1 MPVSDPRRSRL
12 KYLLTAAL
20 VAAVVFFAAAP
31 PRPARTPESQPADP
45 RVLRGAYH
53 IHTTRSDGAL
63 DRDAVAL
70 AASRA
75 GLKFAIFTDHGDGTR
90 VPTLPEYVHGVLCL
104 DGVEVSTEDGHY
116 VALGIGQTP
125 YPLGG
130 DGDGVAED
138 VARLG
143 GFGIAA
149 HPFSPRQELAWT
161 DWSAPLDGLEWV
173 SADSEWRDEGRFAI
187 SRAVL
192 GYLSR
197 PAAAL
202 ASLLDRP
209 VSTLAQWDQLAA
221 RRRIIALAAHDAH
234 GGFGR
239 ENGGTSGR
247 RLHVPSYETTFRS
260 FSLRVIL
267 SSPPSG
273 DASRDASLLLSA
285 IRAGTVFTVIDA
297 VASPGALEFHASA
310 GGATIAM
317 GATVPAAAG
326 RVRFAARADVPP
338 NTSILLLRNGEV
350 VAWREGGA
358 LEHDADDPGS
368 YRVEVMVPQAPGNP
382 QIPWI
387 LSNPIFW
394 FGSQPAADHPQ
405 LPAGASSPISIAN
418 WRTEASTGSRAS
430 VGVGKSEVRFTYEL
444 AGGRPASQ
452 FAALVNDLRDLPDI
466 SAIALRA
473 SASHPMRISAQLRFA
488 QDGLRRWKRSFY
500 LDQAERTIRIPIAAL
515 RPADGPGP
523 MPPTSRATSL
533 LLVADLTNAV
543 PGARGDFTVSDV
555 ALEKSEK

>member
-1 MPVSDPRRSRL
+1 M
-12 KYLLTAAL
+12 
-20 VAAVVFFAAAP
+20 
-31 PRPARTPESQPADP
+31 SQPADP
-45 RVLRGAYH
+45 AVLRGAYH

-90 VPTLPEYVHGVLCL
+90 VPAPPEYVHGVLCL
-104 DGVEVSTEDGHY
+104 DGIEVSTDDGHY
-116 VALGIGQTP
+116 VALGLGQTP

-130 DGDGVAED
+130 DGDGVAQD

-161 DWSAPLDGLEWV
+161 DWSAPLDGIEWV
-173 SADSEWRDEGRFAI
+173 SADSEWRDEGRFAL

-192 GYLSR
+192 GYLLR

-209 VSTLAQWDQLAA
+209 VSTLAKWDHLAA
-221 RRRIIALAAHDAH
+221 RRPIIALAAHDAH

-247 RLHVPSYETTFRS
+247 RLHVPSYETTFQS
-260 FSLRVIL
+260 FSLRAIL
-267 SSPPSG
+267 PSPPSG

-285 IRAGTVFTVIDA
+285 IRAGAVFTVIDA
-297 VASPGALEFHASA
+297 VAAPGALNFQASTA
-310 GGATIAM
+310 GATIAM
-317 GATVPAAAG
+317 GGTVPATTG
-326 RVRFAARADVPP
+326 KVRFAARADVPP
-338 NTSILLLRNGEV
+338 NASILLLRNGEV

-358 LEHDADDPGS
+358 LEHEADSPGS

-394 FGSQPAADHPQ
+394 FGSQPSAEHPQ
-405 LPAGASSPISIAN
+405 SAPGAPSPISIDG
-418 WRTEASTGSRAS
+418 WRTEVSSGSKAS
-430 VGVGKSEVRFTYEL
+430 VGVGKSDIRFTYEL
-444 AGGRPASQ
+444 AGGNPASQ
-452 FAALVNDLRDLPDI
+452 FAALVHDLRDVPES
-466 SAIALRA
+466 SAIAFRA
-473 SASHPMRISAQLRFA
+473 SASYPMRISAQLRFA
-488 QDGLRRWKRSFY
+488 EDGLRRWKRSFY
-500 LDQAERTIRIPIAAL
+500 LDQTERTVRIPIADL

-523 MPPTSRATSL
+523 MPSSGRATSL
-533 LLVADLTNAV
+533 LLVADLTNAM
-543 PGARGDFTVSDV
+543 PGARGDLTISDV
-555 ALEKSEK
+555 VLER

>member
-1 MPVSDPRRSRL
+1 MPASDRPRSRL

-31 PRPARTPESQPADP
+31 PRPARTSVSQPADS

-63 DRDAVAL
+63 DREDVAL

-75 GLKFAIFTDHGDGTR
+75 GLRFAIFTDHGDGTR
-90 VPTLPEYVHGVLCL
+90 VPAPPEYLHGVLCL
-104 DGVEVSTEDGHY
+104 DGVEVSTDDGHY

-161 DWSAPLDGLEWV
+161 DWAAPLDGIEWV
-173 SADSEWRDEGRFAI
+173 SADSEWRDEGRFALG
-187 SRAVL
+187 RAVL

-209 VSTLAQWDQLAA
+209 VSTLAQWDRLAA
-221 RRRIIALAAHDAH
+221 RRRIVALAAHDAH
-234 GGFGR
+234 GGFGK
-239 ENGGTSGR
+239 ENGGTLGR

-267 SSPPSG
+267 PSPPSG
-273 DASRDASLLLSA
+273 DAGRDAPLLLSA
-285 IRAGTVFTVIDA
+285 IRAGAVFTVVDA
-297 VASPGALEFHASA
+297 VASPGALDFHASA
-310 GGATIAM
+310 DGAIIAM
-317 GATVPAAAG
+317 GGTVPATAG
-326 RVRFAARADVPP
+326 KVRFAARADVPP
-338 NTSILLLRNGEV
+338 NASIVLLRNGEV
-350 VAWREGGA
+350 IAWREGGA
-358 LEHDADDPGS
+358 LEHEADDPGS

-382 QIPWI
+382 QIPWV

-394 FGSQPAADHPQ
+394 FGSQAAPVHPPPPPA
-405 LPAGASSPISIAN
+405 ASSPLAIAD
-418 WRTEASTGSRAS
+418 WRTEASAGSTAR
-430 VGVGKSEVRFTYEL
+430 VGVETPDVRFTYEL
-444 AGGRPASQ
+444 AGGSPASQ
-452 FAALVNDLRDLPDI
+452 FAALVHDLRDLPEF
-466 SAIALRA
+466 SAVAFRA
-473 SASHPMRISAQLRFA
+473 SASRPTRVSAQLRFA

-500 LDQAERTIRIPIAAL
+500 VDQTERIVRIPIAEL
-515 RPADGPGP
+515 RPADGPGALP
-523 MPPTSRATSL
+523 STSRATSL
-533 LLVADLTNAV
+533 LLVIDLTNAV
-543 PGARGDFTVSDV
+543 PGARGDLTIGNVG
-555 ALEKSEK
+555 LEK

>member
-1 MPVSDPRRSRL
+1 MPASDPPRSRL

-31 PRPARTPESQPADP
+31 PRAARTSGAQSADP

-90 VPTLPEYVHGVLCL
+90 VPAPPEYVHGVLCL
-104 DGVEVSTEDGHY
+104 DGVEVSTDDGHY

-161 DWSAPLDGLEWV
+161 DWSAPLDGIEWV
-173 SADSEWRDEGRFAI
+173 SADSEWRDEGRFALG
-187 SRAVL
+187 RAVL

-209 VSTLAQWDQLAA
+209 VSTLVKWDELAA

-234 GGFGR
+234 GGFGK

-247 RLHVPSYETTFRS
+247 RLHVPSYETMFRS
-260 FSLRVIL
+260 FSLRVML
-267 SSPPSG
+267 ASPPSG
-273 DASRDASLLLSA
+273 DASRDAPLLLSA
-285 IRAGTVFTVIDA
+285 IRAGAVFTVIDA
-297 VASPGALEFHASA
+297 VASPGALDFHASA

-317 GATVPAAAG
+317 GGTVPATAG
-326 RVRFAARADVPP
+326 EVRFTARADVPP
-338 NTSILLLRNGEV
+338 NASILLLRNGEV
-350 VAWREGGA
+350 IVWREGGS

-368 YRVEVMVPQAPGNP
+368 YRVEVMVPQAPGTP
-382 QIPWI
+382 QIPWV
-387 LSNPIFW
+387 LSNPVFW
-394 FGSQPAADHPQ
+394 FGSQPAPEHPQ
-405 LPAGASSPISIAN
+405 PPPGASSPVAIAG

-430 VGVGKSEVRFTYEL
+430 VGVEESDVRFTYEL
-444 AGGRPASQ
+444 AGGNSASQ
-452 FAALVNDLRDLPDI
+452 FAALVHDLRDLPEF
-466 SAIALRA
+466 STVAFRA
-473 SASHPMRISAQLRFA
+473 SASHPMRASAQLRFA

-500 LDQAERTIRIPIAAL
+500 VDQTERLVRIPVAEF
-515 RPADGPGP
+515 RPADGPGS
-523 MPPTSRATSL
+523 PPSTSRATSL
-533 LLVADLTNAV
+533 LLVVDLTNAV
-543 PGARGDFTVSDV
+543 PGARGDLTIGDV
-555 ALEKSEK
+555 GLEK

>member
-1 MPVSDPRRSRL
+1 MPASDPPRSRL

-31 PRPARTPESQPADP
+31 PRPARTSGSQPADP

-75 GLKFAIFTDHGDGTR
+75 GLTFAIFTDHGDGTR
-90 VPTLPEYVHGVLCL
+90 VPAPPEYVHGVLCL
-104 DGVEVSTEDGHY
+104 DGVEVSTDDGHY

-161 DWSAPLDGLEWV
+161 AWSAPLDGIEWV
-173 SADSEWRDEGRFAI
+173 SADSEWRDEGRFALG
-187 SRAVL
+187 RAVL

-209 VSTLAQWDQLAA
+209 VSTLVKWDQLAA

-234 GGFGR
+234 GGFGK

-260 FSLRVIL
+260 FSLRVL
-267 SSPPSG
+267 LASPPSG
-273 DASRDASLLLSA
+273 DASRDAPLLLSA
-285 IRAGTVFTVIDA
+285 IRAGAVFTVIDA
-297 VASPGALEFHASA
+297 VASPGALDFHASA

-317 GATVPAAAG
+317 GGTVPATAG
-326 RVRFAARADVPP
+326 EVRFTARADVPP
-338 NTSILLLRNGEV
+338 NASILLLRNGEV
-350 VAWREGGA
+350 IAWREGGS
-358 LEHDADDPGS
+358 LEYDADDSGS
-368 YRVEVMVPQAPGNP
+368 YRVEVMVPQAPGTP
-382 QIPWI
+382 QIPWV
-387 LSNPIFW
+387 LSNPIFR
-394 FGSQPAADHPQ
+394 FGSQPAPGHPQ
-405 LPAGASSPISIAN
+405 PLPGASSSVAIAE

-430 VGVGKSEVRFTYEL
+430 VGVEQSDVRFTYEL
-444 AGGRPASQ
+444 AGGNSASQ
-452 FAALVNDLRDLPDI
+452 FAALVHDLRDPPEF
-466 SAIALRA
+466 SAVAFRA
-473 SASHPMRISAQLRFA
+473 SASHPMRASAQLRFA

-500 LDQAERTIRIPIAAL
+500 VDQNERLVRIPVTEFRA
-515 RPADGPGP
+515 ADGPGSLP
-523 MPPTSRATSL
+523 STSRATSL
-533 LLVADLTNAV
+533 LLVVDLTNAV
-543 PGARGDFTVSDV
+543 PGARGDLTISDV
-555 ALEKSEK
+555 GLEK

>member
-1 MPVSDPRRSRL
+1 MPASDSPRSRL

-31 PRPARTPESQPADP
+31 PKPARTSGSQPVDP

-75 GLKFAIFTDHGDGTR
+75 GLTFAIFTDHGDGTR
-90 VPTLPEYVHGVLCL
+90 VPAPPDYVHGVLCL
-104 DGVEVSTEDGHY
+104 DGVEISSDDGHY

-138 VARLG
+138 VTRLG

-149 HPFSPRQELAWT
+149 HPFSPRQELSWT
-161 DWSAPLDGLEWV
+161 DWSARLDGIEWV
-173 SADSEWRDEGRFAI
+173 SADSEWRDEGRFALG
-187 SRAVL
+187 RAVL

-209 VSTLAQWDQLAA
+209 VSTLAKWDQLAA

-234 GGFGR
+234 GGFGK

-247 RLHVPSYETTFRS
+247 RLHMPSYETTFRS
-260 FSLRVIL
+260 FSLRVTL
-267 SSPPSG
+267 PFPPSG
-273 DASRDASLLLSA
+273 DASRDAPLLLSA
-285 IRAGTVFTVIDA
+285 IRAGAVFTVIDA
-297 VASPGALEFHASA
+297 VASPGALDFQASA
-310 GGATIAM
+310 DGATIAM
-317 GATVPAAAG
+317 GGTVPATAG
-326 RVRFAARADVPP
+326 KVRFAARANVPA
-338 NTSILLLRNGEV
+338 NASILLLRNGEV
-350 VAWREGGA
+350 IAWREGGT

-382 QIPWI
+382 QIPWM

-394 FGSQPAADHPQ
+394 FGSQPAPEHPQ
-405 LPAGASSPISIAN
+405 PPPGASSPVAIGG
-418 WRTEASTGSRAS
+418 WRTEVSTGSSAS
-430 VGVGKSEVRFTYEL
+430 VGVEKSDVRFTYEL
-444 AGGRPASQ
+444 AGGNPASQ
-452 FAALVNDLRDLPDI
+452 FAALVHDLRDVPEF
-466 SAIALRA
+466 SAVAFRA
-473 SASHPMRISAQLRFA
+473 SASHPMRASAQLRFA

-500 LDQAERTIRIPIAAL
+500 VDQTERLVRIPVAEL
-515 RPADGPGP
+515 RPADAPGAVP
-523 MPPTSRATSL
+523 STSRATSL
-533 LLVADLTNAV
+533 LLVVDLTNAA
-543 PGARGDFTVSDV
+543 PGARGDLTISDV
-555 ALEKSEK
+555 ALEK